1 MKPFIMVSTRP
12 EQEAAE
18 AEFESFLS
26 QGGLAREELQHVQI
40 AELDI
45 LASLHPEDV
54 SGVIIGG
61 SPYDA
66 STPNGSKTRTQLRVE
81 EEVREI
87 LAQGLKDSVP
97 VLATGFGLE
106 VLATYLGTSMSPLFG
121 EHFGTTELF
130 LTEAGREDPLLA
142 GLPQTFTV
150 LVGHHEGAVDV
161 PAHATL
167 LASSPDC
174 PVQMIRV
181 GRGVYGTQFNP
192 ELDGQLFAQRASVY
206 TDAGYG
212 TPDLVDDVLELARSS
227 TEHLSGRI
235 IRNFVEH
242 FARD

>member
-18 AEFESFLS
+18 AEFESFLA
-26 QGGLAREELQHVQI
+26 QGGLPREELQHVQI
-40 AELDI
+40 AELDA

-66 STPNGSKTRTQLRVE
+66 STPDGSKTRTQLRVE

-106 VLATYLGTSMSPLFG
+106 VLATYLGTTMSPAFG
-121 EHFGTTELF
+121 EELGTTELF
-130 LTEAGREDPLLA
+130 LTEEGRQDPLLK
-142 GLPQTFTV
+142 GLPQAFTV
-150 LVGHHEGAVDV
+150 LVGHHEGAVSI

-181 GRGVYGTQFNP
+181 GRAVYGTQFNP
-192 ELDGQLFAQRASVY
+192 ELDVQLFAQRASVY
-206 TDAGYG
+206 ADAGYG
-212 TPDLVDDVLELARSS
+212 HPDLPGDLVEASRTT
-227 TEHLSGRI
+227 TEHLTGRI
-235 IRNFVEH
+235 IRNFVEY